1 MINFATPAEEK
12 KNDMLNTIQRKM
24 LKAYGRSDM
33 MKCIP
38 IIWHEISRVKG
49 RVDEVLCTLSNKR
62 VKEEKL
68 LEFKK

>member
-1 MINFATPAEEK
+1 
-12 KNDMLNTIQRKM
+12 M
-24 LKAYGRSDM
+24 LKAYGRDDM

-49 RVDEVLCTLSNKR
+49 RVDEVLHTLSNKR
-62 VKEEKL
+62 VREEKV